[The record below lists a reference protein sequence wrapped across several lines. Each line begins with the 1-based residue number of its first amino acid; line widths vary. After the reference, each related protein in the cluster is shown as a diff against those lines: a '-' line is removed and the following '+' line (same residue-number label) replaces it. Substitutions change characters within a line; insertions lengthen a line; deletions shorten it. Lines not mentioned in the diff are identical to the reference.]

1 MKTYREAE
9 VYHAF
14 LISALDGDVW
24 SVSCPGCLT
33 PGERIPVP
41 NECAKVKVKLS
52 VCLTKH
58 HIMKTYRAR

>member
-1 MKTYREAE
+1 MKSCREAE

-14 LISALDGDVW
+14 LISALDEYVW
-24 SVSCPGCLT
+24 PVSCPGCFT
-33 PGERIPVP
+33 PGEIVPVP

-58 HIMKTYRAR
+58 HIIETYRGK